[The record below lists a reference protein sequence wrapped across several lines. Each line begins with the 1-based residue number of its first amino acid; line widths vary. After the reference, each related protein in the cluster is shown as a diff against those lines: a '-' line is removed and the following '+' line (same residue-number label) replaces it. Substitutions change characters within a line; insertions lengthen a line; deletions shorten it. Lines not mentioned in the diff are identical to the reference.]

1 MFLLYCKLKYFLYK
15 RQYNK
20 THKKPYRYIPDCND
34 SLISFAEYES
44 VLKAQ
49 LEVKIAM
56 LKYILSGEID
66 TSHQK
71 GSNE

>member
-1 MFLLYCKLKYFLYK
+1 MFLLYNKLKYFFYK
-15 RQYNK
+15 RQYHK
-20 THKKPYRYIPDCND
+20 THKRPYRYIPDGSD
-34 SLISFAEYES
+34 YLISFSEYES
-44 VLKAQ
+44 VLRAE